1 MIGLKGINHKPT
13 GAGFC
18 NHPPYHFGFRSLSG
32 SSGSMGP
39 CQFFFRYDMMQPPL
53 TPIGVKSC
61 EIPHAPGSQDHHDNP
76 LWPLWHIYGFL
87 VCDSTMVSTT
97 FSYHKRGQKTHPP
110 ARSSRPVC
118 WDRCTRVWTSASH
131 GSCRRSP
138 GRSWVGCPQFC
149 LSILGGKYGAGWWCN
164 NHLEKY
170 ESQWEGW
177 QPIYE
182 MENTNMFET
191 TNQGVAFLLW
201 ESSQHVTTNMGIS
214 PTKKGRPQ
222 LMDFDNPT

>member
-1 MIGLKGINHKPT
+1 MQDFATIHRITSASEASQVLLDPWGPASSSFVTTWCSLHWLPLGWNH
-13 GAGFC
+13 
-18 NHPPYHFGFRSLSG
+18 
-32 SSGSMGP
+32 
-39 CQFFFRYDMMQPPL
+39 
-53 TPIGVKSC
+53 VKSRMLLAARTIMT
-61 EIPHAPGSQDHHDNP
+61 IP
-76 LWPLWHIYGFL
+76 YGRCGISMDFWSVTLPWFL
-87 VCDSTMVSTT
+87 PHFPITNED
-97 FSYHKRGQKTHPP
+97 KKTHPP

-131 GSCRRSP
+131 GSCRRLP

-164 NHLEKY
+164 NHLETY